1 MYKQV
6 LEDLVN
12 DTRTDIGL
20 DMVKKKLTIEHKIDM
35 KLIAKKEE
43 LSRLKKDKRL
53 EDRVRKIEDD
63 TAEMQ
68 MDIKVT
74 SVRVLIVATSTLSFS
89 NIICMK
95 TGIATGTTGNH
106 ADAAARAEYGSSIY
120 NYTSTCAGIYAYAW
134 TCWEAIYAHIF
145 T

>member
-1 MYKQV
+1 M
-6 LEDLVN
+6 VN

-53 EDRVRKIEDD
+53 ADRVRKIEDD

-74 SVRVLIVATSTLSFS
+74 SVRVLLVATCTSSFS

-95 TGIATGTTGNH
+95 TGIATGTTENP
-106 ADAAARAEYGSSIY
+106 ADAAIYWADYGSAIY
-120 NYTSTCAGIYAYAW
+120 NYTSIFSAFYAYSW
-134 TCWEAIYAHIF
+134 TC
-145 T
+145 

>member
-12 DTRTDIGL
+12 NTQTDIGL
-20 DMVKKKLTIEHKIDM
+20 DMEKKNLSTEHKIDM
-35 KLIAKKEE
+35 KLIAQKEE
-43 LSRLKKDKRL
+43 LTRLKKDKRL
-53 EDRVRKIEDD
+53 ADRVRKIEDD

-74 SVRVLIVATSTLSFS
+74 SVRVLIVATCTSSFA

-95 TGIATGTTGNH
+95 IGIATGTTGNH
-106 ADAAARAEYGSSIY
+106 VDAAAR
-120 NYTSTCAGIYAYAW
+120 
-134 TCWEAIYAHIF
+134 CWEMAQPNSLNGLIVKAQGPKV
-145 T
+145 

>member
-1 MYKQV
+1 M
-6 LEDLVN
+6 VN

-68 MDIKVT
+68 MDIKVI
-74 SVRVLIVATSTLSFS
+74 SVRVLIVATCSSSFS
-89 NIICMK
+89 NII
-95 TGIATGTTGNH
+95 
-106 ADAAARAEYGSSIY
+106 
-120 NYTSTCAGIYAYAW
+120 
-134 TCWEAIYAHIF
+134 
-145 T
+145 

>member
-1 MYKQV
+1 M
-6 LEDLVN
+6 VN

-35 KLIAKKEE
+35 KLIAQKEE
-43 LSRLKKDKRL
+43 LTRLKKDKRL
-53 EDRVRKIEDD
+53 EESVRKVEDD

-74 SVRVLIVATSTLSFS
+74 SVRVLLVATCTSSFS

-95 TGIATGTTGNH
+95 TGIATGTTGNYE
-106 ADAAARAEYGSSIY
+106 DAVARAEYGSSIY
-120 NYTSTCAGIYAYAW
+120 NYTSTCSGIYAYAW

>member
-1 MYKQV
+1 M
-6 LEDLVN
+6 VN

-20 DMVKKKLTIEHKIDM
+20 DMEKKNLSIEHKIGM
-35 KLIAKKEE
+35 KLIAQKEE
-43 LSRLKKDKRL
+43 LTRLKKDKRL
-53 EDRVRKIEDD
+53 EESVRKVEYD

-68 MDIKVT
+68 MDIKVI
-74 SVRVLIVATSTLSFS
+74 SVRVLIVATCSSSFS

-95 TGIATGTTGNH
+95 TGIATGTTGNLV
-106 ADAAARAEYGSSIY
+106 DAAARAEYGSSIY
-120 NYTSTCAGIYAYAW
+120 NYTSTFSGIYAYAW